1 MFSISQ
7 SKEKSQ
13 RGIQSSNDL
22 IDFKYG
28 KWSILRIWV
37 RKVVDFRYQ
46 ESHTF
51 VRRVMFT
58 ARFFSF
64 FFIVGRVLFVSVTGT
79 YKVKACRKLPEHKS
93 HGFRSCPGAETMSE
107 IRGRGLGNTKVE
119 RERENA
125 RSEY

>member
-1 MFSISQ
+1 MG
-7 SKEKSQ
+7 KESCAFQIPGKSYL
-13 RGIQSSNDL
+13 RKACDVH
-22 IDFKYG
+22 G
-28 KWSILRIWV
+28 KI
-37 RKVVDFRYQ
+37 
-46 ESHTF
+46 
-51 VRRVMFT
+51 
-58 ARFFSF
+58 FFSF